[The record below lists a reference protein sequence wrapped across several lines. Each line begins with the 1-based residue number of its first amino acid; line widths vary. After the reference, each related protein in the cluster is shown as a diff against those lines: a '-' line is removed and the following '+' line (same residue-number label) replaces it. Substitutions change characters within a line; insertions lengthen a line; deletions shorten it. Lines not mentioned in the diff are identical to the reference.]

1 MKTLDELVKEMAG
14 KTHLQ
19 QAEFAGAEV
28 QLEGQLTQI
37 TTDYLACVQTE
48 SPGPLMLVRH
58 EGELLKRQLLEY
70 SVGDGVRMT
79 TRFIAMTSDP
89 DSYHFNLVSIVRLYT
104 REAKD
109 KEKREAEEKREAGE
123 KSKSSCFVATA
134 AYGSPNLAVWI
145 LLEYRDRILTR
156 ALMGRM
162 AVRFYYA
169 MSPPFARFIATSSW
183 RRRLARLLLGP
194 VIFVARRQL
203 DAHQKRER
211 L

>member
-79 TRFIAMTSDP
+79 ARFTAVTSDP
-89 DSYHFNLVSIVRLYT
+89 HSCTSTLSRLSDCT
-104 REAKD
+104 RAKR
-109 KEKREAEEKREAGE
+109 KTKRSEKRRRSEKRKRRARA
-123 KSKSSCFVATA
+123 VVL
-134 AYGSPNLAVWI
+134 SPQPHMV
-145 LLEYRDRILTR
+145 RRI
-156 ALMGRM
+156 
-162 AVRFYYA
+162 
-169 MSPPFARFIATSSW
+169 
-183 RRRLARLLLGP
+183 
-194 VIFVARRQL
+194 
-203 DAHQKRER
+203 
-211 L
+211 

>member
-89 DSYHFNLVSIVRLYT
+89 DSYRFNLVSIVRLYT
-104 REAKD
+104 SEAKD
-109 KEKREAEEKREAGE
+109 KEKRSGREEQEQLFCRHSRIWFAESSGMDSSGVSRSYPD
-123 KSKSSCFVATA
+123 KSVNGQNGGAVLLRDVAPVCSVYRNLLLATA
-134 AYGSPNLAVWI
+134 IGPTASRSGDLCCASTARCSP
-145 LLEYRDRILTR
+145 
-156 ALMGRM
+156 
-162 AVRFYYA
+162 
-169 MSPPFARFIATSSW
+169 
-183 RRRLARLLLGP
+183 
-194 VIFVARRQL
+194 
-203 DAHQKRER
+203 KRER